1 MNGYGKG
8 GGCCWR
14 ARMPTTKTRPIGTSE
29 RLWRTTTGGAVFRE
43 LTHFLQSITELQVPS
58 NLRHFPDVSQ
68 ENAANGHP
76 SDSLTNK
83 LLARI
88 ATADEATRRARLK
101 TIEAGL
107 IKAVL

>member
-1 MNGYGKG
+1 MGMARAAAVAGAPGCRRRKHAQLAPPNGFG
-8 GGCCWR
+8 GQQQ
-14 ARMPTTKTRPIGTSE
+14 
-29 RLWRTTTGGAVFRE
+29 GAVFRE

-76 SDSLTNK
+76 SDSLTNG

>member
-1 MNGYGKG
+1 MARAAAVAGEPGCRRRKHAQLAPPNGFGEQQG
-8 GGCCWR
+8 DGF
-14 ARMPTTKTRPIGTSE
+14 P
-29 RLWRTTTGGAVFRE
+29 RTDAF
-43 LTHFLQSITELQVPS
+43 FQSITELQVPL

-76 SDSLTNK
+76 SDSLTNG

>member
-8 GGCCWR
+8 SGCCWR

-29 RLWRTTTGGAVFRE
+29 RLWRTTTGGGFPRTDAF
-43 LTHFLQSITELQVPS
+43 FQSITELQVPL

-76 SDSLTNK
+76 SDSLTNG